1 MRVRVTLL
9 GVLALWHLPSSRC
22 AAGEIVRR
30 LRDDVRPKLTR
41 TAAGGAPL
49 GEKLYQFVAQSA
61 WSGERVALSAE
72 DLARIK
78 RLLTNITRRR
88 RPPEPREAP
97 GGKLALTLEE
107 AVQLALEKNLRLQI
121 TQLNEEALGT
131 EIPRAKAIF
140 HPVVGSTLTAS
151 RERKVGP
158 EKKGSTLLDGRRL
171 SDISTRTPT
180 AFISENVLTGGSV
193 LVSSDFTRKDTTDFT
208 EKDPAE
214 RKLHQF
220 QANYSVSV
228 VQPLLRGGRVYV
240 ATQPI
245 RNAEYDWRIA
255 AAQLQADILTVTAQ
269 TKSAY
274 YNAVLANK
282 VIDLIRDAIARDEAL
297 IEASDALFKAG
308 LVTKR
313 DVFSAGISR
322 ADDAA
327 SLASAQGDRELA
339 QNILSDV
346 LGIPIGTD
354 VRLRDETI
362 DFEPIPLDLG
372 RWIALANERRP
383 EILAAG
389 EALKKSWLD
398 VRVNQNALL
407 PQLNFVGS
415 YGRGETGTTV
425 GTALDFRGDVWTTGL
440 VFSYPLGN
448 VAARSLLSRAKL
460 EQARFE
466 QELAQTRRL
475 VELQVRA
482 AVIRIRTSLERMK
495 PLAVSVEQSEG
506 KLEVAQARFALGQAT
521 NKDVTDAQ
529 DSLLK
534 GETSLLRS
542 IVEYDIGLAELE
554 ASIAGQI

>member
-1 MRVRVTLL
+1 M
-9 GVLALWHLPSSRC
+9 
-22 AAGEIVRR
+22 
-30 LRDDVRPKLTR
+30 
-41 TAAGGAPL
+41 
-49 GEKLYQFVAQSA
+49 
-61 WSGERVALSAE
+61 
-72 DLARIK
+72 
-78 RLLTNITRRR
+78 
-88 RPPEPREAP
+88 
-97 GGKLALTLEE
+97 
-107 AVQLALEKNLRLQI
+107 
-121 TQLNEEALGT
+121 
-131 EIPRAKAIF
+131 
-140 HPVVGSTLTAS
+140 
-151 RERKVGP
+151 
-158 EKKGSTLLDGRRL
+158 
-171 SDISTRTPT
+171 
-180 AFISENVLTGGSV
+180 
-193 LVSSDFTRKDTTDFT
+193 
-208 EKDPAE
+208 
-214 RKLHQF
+214 
-220 QANYSVSV
+220 
-228 VQPLLRGGRVYV
+228 
-240 ATQPI
+240 
-245 RNAEYDWRIA
+245 
-255 AAQLQADILTVTAQ
+255 
-269 TKSAY
+269 
-274 YNAVLANK
+274 
-282 VIDLIRDAIARDEAL
+282 
-297 IEASDALFKAG
+297 
-308 LVTKR
+308 TKR

>member
-1 MRVRVTLL
+1 L
-9 GVLALWHLPSSRC
+9 
-22 AAGEIVRR
+22 E
-30 LRDDVRPKLTR
+30 LR
-41 TAAGGAPL
+41 
-49 GEKLYQFVAQSA
+49 
-61 WSGERVALSAE
+61 
-72 DLARIK
+72 
-78 RLLTNITRRR
+78 
-88 RPPEPREAP
+88 
-97 GGKLALTLEE
+97 
-107 AVQLALEKNLRLQI
+107 
-121 TQLNEEALGT
+121 
-131 EIPRAKAIF
+131 
-140 HPVVGSTLTAS
+140 
-151 RERKVGP
+151 
-158 EKKGSTLLDGRRL
+158 
-171 SDISTRTPT
+171 
-180 AFISENVLTGGSV
+180 
-193 LVSSDFTRKDTTDFT
+193 
-208 EKDPAE
+208 
-214 RKLHQF
+214 QF

-282 VIDLIRDAIARDEAL
+282 VIDLIRDAIARD
-297 IEASDALFKAG
+297 
-308 LVTKR
+308 
-313 DVFSAGISR
+313 
-322 ADDAA
+322 
-327 SLASAQGDRELA
+327 
-339 QNILSDV
+339 
-346 LGIPIGTD
+346 
-354 VRLRDETI
+354 
-362 DFEPIPLDLG
+362 
-372 RWIALANERRP
+372 ERRP

-460 EQARFE
+460 EQVRFE

-495 PLAVSVEQSEG
+495 
-506 KLEVAQARFALGQAT
+506 
-521 NKDVTDAQ
+521 
-529 DSLLK
+529 
-534 GETSLLRS
+534 
-542 IVEYDIGLAELE
+542 
-554 ASIAGQI
+554 